1 MALAMVLFCCFL
13 FKSVIKSSLLAIKH
27 LGRNG
32 RVWDSHKISKSKG
45 KGWRERWAE

>member
-32 RVWDSHKISKSKG
+32 RVWDSQG